1 MVKKNLRKCF
11 AILPAGPVMTLG
23 VVLFTKAGWGTDP
36 FTSFEIG
43 LSFVLSISLGN
54 AALLFEG
61 LCFFIFLFLRR
72 NYIHFGTA
80 AFCFGAGPCL
90 DFWTLL
96 VENLFPELNFL
107 GKIICFLLGSVFI
120 VISLA
125 YYVQFHFGYQSLDM
139 LSMLTAELCHKTY
152 GFGLTVVYLV
162 LTLLALIMGVKPGIG
177 TLLSAVLF
185 GKLVNIAMPAVKSLT
200 KWI

>member
-1 MVKKNLRKCF
+1 MRLQKAPYLI
-11 AILPAGPVMTLG
+11 AD
-23 VVLFTKAGWGTDP
+23 VV
-36 FTSFEIG
+36 
-43 LSFVLSISLGN
+43 
-54 AALLFEG
+54 ALLFIAHG
-61 LCFFIFLFLRR
+61 
-72 NYIHFGTA
+72 NTSFGSLA
-80 AFCFGAGPCL
+80 P
-90 DFWTLL
+90 
-96 VENLFPELNFL
+96 
-107 GKIICFLLGSVFI
+107 IIPYRSCKHYLGSVFI